1 MKFNPNLL
9 WLAVA
14 AGGAQAA
21 PQIQEVQPWPVD
33 SPTQLVIWGEQF
45 GDNPEIFLGT
55 SSAPLAMAAE
65 QSLCP
70 NPLEAD
76 APPLDST
83 GKDCVVVD
91 LPIADNGEPSVPA
104 GDYLLRVSGEAVE
117 VCMSKPG
124 ALMFQY
130 VPNSCPGNNLQGAEC
145 SGDPLY
151 TDDGNVTLTAEG
163 SNNSDWNFYA
173 PEGSTSVIYE
183 NSAEVAPD
191 GFIAIEK
198 DFGSKNVPNN
208 LTLTMETVNGYSQ
221 TVSIHT
227 SCSEP
232 LAIGDVF
239 GSVVLT
245 DMEAET
251 APKTV
256 TALYDLTLG
265 AVGPQGEPGSD
276 GEPGANGDDGKGW
289 TDATGRWSEDESQ
302 YFVSF
307 NHEDE
312 TFNWE
317 TDNIRGPQGPKGD
330 NGENGLDGE
339 KALVVSGETE
349 TLEPDSP
356 ARVESEYDESTNT
369 TTLSFFVP
377 AGEKGDTG
385 DKGDQGPIGETGA
398 TGEQGPQGPVGE
410 TGPQGP
416 IGETGPQGA
425 IGETGPQ
432 GAIGETGPQ
441 GPIGETGPQG
451 PIGETGPQGPIGETG
466 PQGPI
471 GETGPQGP
479 IGETGPQGP
488 IGETGPQGPVG
499 ETGPQG
505 PQGPEGP
512 QGLKGDTGETGATG
526 PQGPAGET
534 GATGPQGPAGETG
547 ATGPQGPTGET
558 GAAGPQGPAGET
570 GATGLQGPAG
580 ETGPVGP
587 QGPTGG
593 TGASLLCFSTDQTI
607 GAQGKFMGLGTQGG
621 DHTSVSVILP
631 AFYGAG
637 TVSDFT
643 VKVAQGNTA
652 LDGEAWVIHDNGIAD
667 GEPVTEVCPIVADPA
682 DAGRSTVCDSA
693 APLGIALDTN
703 DSLSVYV
710 KTNGGSFAGASAC
723 VLVTPAP

>member
-356 ARVESEYDESTNT
+356 ARVESEYDETTNT

-385 DKGDQGPIGETGA
+385 DKGDQGPVGETGA

-432 GAIGETGPQ
+432 G
-441 GPIGETGPQG
+441 
-451 PIGETGPQGPIGETG
+451 
-466 PQGPI
+466 
-471 GETGPQGP
+471 
-479 IGETGPQGP
+479 P

-499 ETGPQG
+499 ETGPQGPVGETG

-526 PQGPAGET
+526 LQGPIGE
-534 GATGPQGPAGETG
+534 TGPQGPQGLKGDTGETG

-558 GAAGPQGPAGET
+558 GA
-570 GATGLQGPAG
+570 
-580 ETGPVGP
+580 VGP

>member
-1 MKFNPNLL
+1 MKFNPNLV

-14 AGGAQAA
+14 AGGVQAA
-21 PQIQEVQPWPVD
+21 PQIQEVQPWPVE

-45 GDNPEIFLGT
+45 GSNPEIFLGT
-55 SSAPLAMAAE
+55 SSAPLSMAVE

-104 GDYLLRVSGEAVE
+104 GDYLLRVNGEAVE
-117 VCMSKPG
+117 VCMSKPR

-145 SGDPLY
+145 FGDPLY

-163 SNNSDWNFYA
+163 SNNSDWSFYA

-183 NSAEVAPD
+183 NSAEVAPN

-232 LAIGDVF
+232 LAKGDVF

-245 DMEAET
+245 DMDAET
-251 APKTV
+251 TPKTV
-256 TALYDLTLG
+256 IALYDLTLG

-276 GEPGANGDDGKGW
+276 GEPGANGNDGKGW
-289 TDATGRWSEDESQ
+289 TDATGRYSEDESE

-317 TDNIRGPQGPKGD
+317 TNNIR
-330 NGENGLDGE
+330 
-339 KALVVSGETE
+339 
-349 TLEPDSP
+349 
-356 ARVESEYDESTNT
+356 
-369 TTLSFFVP
+369 
-377 AGEKGDTG
+377 
-385 DKGDQGPIGETGA
+385 
-398 TGEQGPQGPVGE
+398 GPQGPVGE
-410 TGPQGP
+410 TG
-416 IGETGPQGA
+416 A
-425 IGETGPQ
+425 
-432 GAIGETGPQ
+432 A
-441 GPIGETGPQG
+441 
-451 PIGETGPQGPIGETG
+451 
-466 PQGPI
+466 
-471 GETGPQGP
+471 
-479 IGETGPQGP
+479 
-488 IGETGPQGPVG
+488 
-499 ETGPQG
+499 
-505 PQGPEGP
+505 
-512 QGLKGDTGETGATG
+512 G

-547 ATGPQGPTGET
+547 A
-558 GAAGPQGPAGET
+558 AGP
-570 GATGLQGPAG
+570 QGPAG

-652 LDGEAWVIHDNGIAD
+652 LDGEAWVVHDNGIAD